1 MRVETPNSF
10 RECPSVTFTCLY
22 LLTFANTSQSRETE
36 SASPNPSPGR
46 NFDSPTLPSPLRLR
60 NYHGGSFINYTH
72 IHTTLKTVTATKN
85 RQGYVL
91 VARPHIKWRQTV
103 LCLSIAGLYR
113 KYRVI
118 LNQSHYF
125 IYRPCIY
132 TKYILHI

>member
-46 NFDSPTLPSPLRLR
+46 NFDSPTLPSPLLLR

-91 VARPHIKWRQTV
+91 VALPSQVATDRALPKHSRPVQKWFCSGGINIQN
-103 LCLSIAGLYR
+103 
-113 KYRVI
+113 RVD
-118 LNQSHYF
+118 SG
-125 IYRPCIY
+125 R
-132 TKYILHI
+132 